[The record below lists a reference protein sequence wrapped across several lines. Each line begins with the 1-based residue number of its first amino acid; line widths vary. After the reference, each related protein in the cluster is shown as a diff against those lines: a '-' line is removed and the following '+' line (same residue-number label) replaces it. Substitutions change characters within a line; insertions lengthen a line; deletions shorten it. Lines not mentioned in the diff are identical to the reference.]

1 MSPSSDSTTATPNIK
16 QVTSTNY
23 EQIGL
28 ISHPS
33 SKMLRLS
40 LGDGRLLSFI
50 FEKSRDCRVVRDLVR
65 GRCGILKL
73 VWEEIR
79 GEVVGGDRVRVASS
93 PFGAG
98 VGGVA
103 GKNTIST
110 VNKSIRTVKS
120 SRYEIRAKITTDKKV
135 SGYLTTCFGQAA
147 SSFGQKKPRWTRRY
161 FRFLFDEKIGKPVIR
176 GYKNESA
183 KECEVEID
191 LSSGAVLVGGNGG
204 LRVDASDFS
213 GGIELPNPH
222 AEEDVYAFGVS
233 TATGYY
239 VFVSSSDEVVAN
251 FADTLTNVLS
261 DDLRDYLL
269 ASDSTSLSSYL
280 CSVLKRDNKV
290 GLLKNAEVRVSVN
303 VWEDGGDVN
312 VVVGSEGVKNSAE
325 EKNADGDG
333 DSDILSR
340 RTQKTIVPSNSNN
353 NSNKLPRPPNEDND
367 SIASSTSN
375 PAPPTVPPSAKR
387 KTSVKAPKRSSALAT
402 RGEKRRI
409 SSTPRPPPSPD
420 RDKRENS
427 IEKKSLP
434 NISEND
440 SSDTLQAAA
449 DLEKQYEKAR
459 AEISELKGEAEEIG
473 STRVRSDGVARDAV
487 IQPPSNL
494 DEVPSSTATLPKA
507 DNTPLPPLEP
517 YTMAEA
523 KSGYLKIDKT
533 PAGKMFF
540 KVDESVLPP
549 TFSCYKSEGDEVVI
563 ETIELTPDTIVKY
576 AQNRNEAD
584 PTMKEMITLSS
595 PSIGTRMFFAENE
608 DEVEEWLDSLEDSV
622 VKGKMEEEKRKRMIV

>member
-1 MSPSSDSTTATPNIK
+1 
-16 QVTSTNY
+16 
-23 EQIGL
+23 
-28 ISHPS
+28 
-33 SKMLRLS
+33 
-40 LGDGRLLSFI
+40 
-50 FEKSRDCRVVRDLVR
+50 
-65 GRCGILKL
+65 
-73 VWEEIR
+73 
-79 GEVVGGDRVRVASS
+79 
-93 PFGAG
+93 
-98 VGGVA
+98 
-103 GKNTIST
+103 
-110 VNKSIRTVKS
+110 
-120 SRYEIRAKITTDKKV
+120 
-135 SGYLTTCFGQAA
+135 
-147 SSFGQKKPRWTRRY
+147 
-161 FRFLFDEKIGKPVIR
+161 
-176 GYKNESA
+176 
-183 KECEVEID
+183 
-191 LSSGAVLVGGNGG
+191 
-204 LRVDASDFS
+204 
-213 GGIELPNPH
+213 
-222 AEEDVYAFGVS
+222 
-233 TATGYY
+233 
-239 VFVSSSDEVVAN
+239 
-251 FADTLTNVLS
+251 
-261 DDLRDYLL
+261 
-269 ASDSTSLSSYL
+269 
-280 CSVLKRDNKV
+280 
-290 GLLKNAEVRVSVN
+290 
-303 VWEDGGDVN
+303 
-312 VVVGSEGVKNSAE
+312 
-325 EKNADGDG
+325 
-333 DSDILSR
+333 
-340 RTQKTIVPSNSNN
+340 
-353 NSNKLPRPPNEDND
+353 
-367 SIASSTSN
+367 
-375 PAPPTVPPSAKR
+375 VPPSAKR